1 MYIKDYERRFS
12 KDQGQSGVKLFK
24 VHVLDMLNLRY
35 ILDSRGEAQAG
46 EMLALL
52 AYRWYLKPWVYM
64 RSLMDDMKIE
74 KRINDWMLELSYI

>member
-35 ILDSRGEAQAG
+35 ILDSRGEAPAG

-52 AYRWYLKPWVYM
+52 AYR
-64 RSLMDDMKIE
+64 
-74 KRINDWMLELSYI
+74 

>member
-46 EMLALL
+46 ELLALL
-52 AYRWYLKPWVYM
+52 AYR
-64 RSLMDDMKIE
+64 
-74 KRINDWMLELSYI
+74 